1 MEGGAECKE
10 VMCLTGGSGL
20 AFSVI
25 FPAVVMVI
33 TGMPLLVGAGTA
45 MKVLEP
51 SV

>member
-1 MEGGAECKE
+1 M
-10 VMCLTGGSGL
+10 MCLTGGSGL
-20 AFSVI
+20 AFSFSVI